1 MTGEVHL
8 SCSIR
13 ASREE
18 LWEACSTRSG
28 LECWYADRVT
38 GTVAR
43 GSVLRLEWPD
53 LGATVELGV
62 DAVHPGERVL
72 FVNGASQV
80 SLAVFDGRIELS
92 HAGLE
97 SDDDVQGFQSSWR
110 VALSLLKHSLE
121 EHPGS
126 PRRIRWAA
134 RSVKASPE
142 LVHLCFT
149 SPAAL
154 DKWVG
159 RGSRMGGEGD
169 AYALTLPSGERI
181 SGKVLSRSEGRD
193 VALSWDEQN
202 DSVLIFRTLPSPR
215 IDEERVAAICWSKWG
230 ATEPGERALERQLN
244 EALERLGA
252 MLAMSGRA

>member
-8 SCSIR
+8 VCSIQ

-18 LWEACSTRSG
+18 LWQACSTRSG

-38 GTVAR
+38 GSVAR
-43 GSVLRLEWPD
+43 GVVLRLEWPD

-62 DAVHPGERVL
+62 EEVVPDERIVL
-72 FVNGASQV
+72 VNGASRV
-80 SLAVFDGRIELS
+80 TLAVADGRLELS
-92 HAGLE
+92 HAGLQSE
-97 SDDDVQGFQSSWR
+97 DDVQGFSSSWR
-110 VALSLLKHSLE
+110 VALAMLKHALE

-134 RSVKASPE
+134 RSVRASPE

-149 SPAAL
+149 SSAAL

-159 RGSRMGGEGD
+159 RGSRMGAEGER
-169 AYALTLPSGERI
+169 YALTLPSGERV
-181 SGKVLSRSEGRD
+181 SGKVLCRTEGRD
-193 VALSWDEQN
+193 VALSWEEQN
-202 DSVLIFRTLPSPR
+202 DSVLVFRTLPSPR
-215 IDEERVAAICWSKWG
+215 AAEERVAALCWSKWG
-230 ATEPGERALERQLN
+230 ATEPGERALEKQLN